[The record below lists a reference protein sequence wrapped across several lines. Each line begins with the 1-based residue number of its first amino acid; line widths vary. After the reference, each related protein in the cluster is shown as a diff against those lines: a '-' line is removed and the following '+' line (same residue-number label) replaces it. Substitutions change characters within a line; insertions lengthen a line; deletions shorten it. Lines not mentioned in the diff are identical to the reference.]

1 MDCIFI
7 ELFGPFE
14 GVLNFGVCLGT
25 DDQKGVGS
33 WVDLGLF
40 LDDRVI
46 KFFIE
51 FERVDKNFHYL
62 LHFGQVLL
70 IFRDALNMA
79 ALGVPRLKCEWIY
92 HLFLKQ
98 LNLSRD
104 VLLHFGGLNKIIIWT
119 EIAILVYGSL
129 IDKAAYLKFRFLT
142 FLYKFVLRFVIYKMD
157 QIEKEQMSV
166 DLSQYEIQI
175 IAKAVKLQLKRSFNT
190 AHSSSTTRTN
200 FIIKSFLQTPS
211 FAQSQLNINAL
222 EKS

>member
-1 MDCIFI
+1 MHCIFI
-7 ELFGPFE
+7 ELFGLFQ
-14 GVLNFGVCLGT
+14 GVLNFEVCLGT
-25 DDQKGVGS
+25 DNQKGVGS
-33 WVDLGLF
+33 WVDFGLF
-40 LDDRVI
+40 LDDWVI

-70 IFRDALNMA
+70 IFSCTLNMSV
-79 ALGVPRLKCEWIY
+79 LGVFRLKCEWIY

-119 EIAILVYGSL
+119 EIAIIVNSSL
-129 IDKAAYLKFRFLT
+129 IDKAAYLKFHFLT
-142 FLYKFVLRFVIYKMD
+142 FLSKIVLRFVNYKMD
-157 QIEKEQMSV
+157 RIEKEQMSV
-166 DLSQYEIQI
+166 DLSQYDIQI
-175 IAKAVKLQLKRSFNT
+175 IAKAVKLELKRSFNT

-211 FAQSQLNINAL
+211 FTHLQ
-222 EKS
+222 